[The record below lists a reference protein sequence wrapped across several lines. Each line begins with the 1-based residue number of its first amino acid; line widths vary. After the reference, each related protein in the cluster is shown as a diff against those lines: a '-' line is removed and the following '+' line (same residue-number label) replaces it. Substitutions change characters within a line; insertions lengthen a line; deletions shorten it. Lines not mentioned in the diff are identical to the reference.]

1 MSDNQQVQPADLV
14 ASELRRRLEY
24 EYALPGWTIEF
35 EHRKS
40 QELIVA
46 TAFDGKKRIARMIS
60 VAQVIHSR
68 VPDYIL
74 QSFANE
80 LVRLARVTSAD

>member
-24 EYALPGWTIEF
+24 KYALPGWTIEF

-40 QELIVA
+40 QDLIVV
-46 TAFDGKKRIARMIS
+46 TVSNDNKRIARMIS
-60 VAQVIHSR
+60 VSQVIQSR
-68 VPDYIL
+68 VPDYVL
-74 QSFANE
+74 QLFANE
-80 LVRLARVTSAD
+80 LVELARMTSAD